1 MSLNNSQ
8 YDTLMRAYNARQFH
22 NQHLQNERIREV
34 YARSPR
40 LEEIDHEISSS
51 SVACARRL
59 LELEDDVLLQTGAG
73 SPEQDSAPIQ
83 KDHPLL
89 QEQRQTIA
97 ALQQEK
103 QSILQELGYPADYLD
118 PVYTCPECKDTGFIG
133 GKRCH
138 CFVQASID
146 LIYTQSNIKNIL
158 ERENF
163 SQFSFDYYSRE
174 QTNPSTGLTAYETA
188 QKAVADCRSFLAEFD
203 HGFENLFFYG
213 ETGVGKTFLS
223 NCVAKELLDSGH
235 SVIYF
240 TAFQLFE
247 IFEKSTFQK
256 DAQASASQ
264 QTIFDCDLLIIDD
277 LGTELANA
285 FTTSQLFLCLN
296 ERMLRRKSTL
306 ISTNLN
312 MDELAAVY
320 SERTCSR
327 IFSNYTMIKLFGD
340 DIRIKKKL
348 QSSGIH

>member
-8 YDTLMRAYNARQFH
+8 YDTLMRQYNARQFH
-22 NQHLQNERIREV
+22 NHRIQQERIARV
-34 YARSPR
+34 YASAPR
-40 LEEIDHEISSS
+40 LEEIDQEISSG
-51 SVACARRL
+51 SVACVRQL
-59 LELEDDVLLQTGAG
+59 LDSEDDTALTRHRKTL
-73 SPEQDSAPIQ
+73 
-83 KDHPLL
+83 
-89 QEQRQTIA
+89 A

-103 QSILQELGYPADYLD
+103 ISILKDLGYPEDYLE
-118 PVYTCPECKDTGFIG
+118 PVYTCPDCKDTGFING
-133 GKRCH
+133 HRCH

-174 QTNPSTGLTAYETA
+174 HKNPSTGLTAYETA
-188 QKAVADCRSFLAEFD
+188 KKAVADCRTFIENFD
-203 HGFENLFFYG
+203 RTFENLFFYG

-223 NCVAKELLDSGH
+223 NCVARELLDQGH

-247 IFEKSTFQK
+247 IFEKNTFQK
-256 DAQASASQ
+256 DSQAAASQ
-264 QTIFDCDLLIIDD
+264 QSIFDCDLLIIDD

-296 ERMLRRKSTL
+296 ERMLRQKSTL
-306 ISTNLN
+306 ISTNLG

-327 IFSNYTMIKLFGD
+327 IFSCYTMIKLFGD

-348 QSSGIH
+348 EQPCIH

>member
-8 YDTLMRAYNARQFH
+8 YDALMREYNARQFH
-22 NQHLQNERIREV
+22 NQRVRQARIAEV
-34 YARSPR
+34 YGKSPR

-51 SVACARRL
+51 SVACTRQL
-59 LELEDDVLLQTGAG
+59 LELEDASSSSGDA
-73 SPEQDSAPIQ
+73 
-83 KDHPLL
+83 LL
-89 QEQRQTIA
+89 QEQRQVIA

-103 QSILQELGYPADYLD
+103 QDILRSLGYPSNYLE
-118 PVYTCPECKDTGFIG
+118 PVYTCPDCRDTGYIDG
-133 GKRCH
+133 RRCH

-146 LIYTQSNIKNIL
+146 LVYAQSNIADIL

-174 QTNPSTGLTAYETA
+174 QTNPATGLTAYETA
-188 QKAVADCRSFLAEFD
+188 QKAVAECRAFLADFD
-203 HGFENLFFYG
+203 NRFENLFFYG

-223 NCVAKELLDSGH
+223 NCIARELLDSGH
-235 SVIYF
+235 SVIYL

-247 IFEKSTFQK
+247 IFEKSTFGK
-256 DAQASASQ
+256 DAEASASQ

-277 LGTELANA
+277 LGTELANS

-296 ERMLRRKSTL
+296 ERMLRQKSTL

-312 MDELAAVY
+312 MDELAAIY

-348 QSSGIH
+348 QPSAPR